1 MPIVGTEQSSLM
13 AAARSSGMCSNAQ
26 AKAPAV
32 SSSRAIVSVLL
43 GRLRIV
49 ALLDVAGPVDAPGRQ
64 ADVGHHRDAHV
75 GEALGR
81 FEGVWAAVYL
91 DRVRVG
97 HRAHPAAVLDAPGE
111 IVAEGADGHLG
122 PDDRLVG
129 TAADRR
135 RPGDGP
141 SRVTGSVVTWP
152 YRVLPTLS
160 PTRSTSTPG
169 RPRGRATP

>member
-1 MPIVGTEQSSLM
+1 MPIVGTEQSSVM
-13 AAARSSGMCSNAQ
+13 AAARSSEMCSNPQ

-32 SSSRAIVSVLL
+32 FSSRARVSVLL
-43 GRLRIV
+43 GRLRIM

-64 ADVGHHRDAHV
+64 ADVGHHRDANV

-97 HRAHPAAVLDAPGE
+97 LRAHPAAVLDAPGE
-111 IVAEGADGHLG
+111 VVAEGAEGHLG
-122 PDDRLVG
+122 QDDRLVG

-135 RPGDGP
+135 RTGDGP

-152 YRVLPTLS
+152 RVLPTLS
-160 PTRSTSTPG
+160 PTRSSSS
-169 RPRGRATP
+169 RPPRRATP